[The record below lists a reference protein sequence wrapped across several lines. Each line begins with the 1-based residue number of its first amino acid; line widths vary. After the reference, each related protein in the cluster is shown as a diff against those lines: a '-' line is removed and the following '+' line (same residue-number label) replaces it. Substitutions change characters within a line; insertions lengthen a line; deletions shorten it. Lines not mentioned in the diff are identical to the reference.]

1 MRQFDLAIVGGQV
14 VLPTGTVVRA
24 DLGIR
29 DGIIVAVA
37 DALDPSQADQVVN
50 AQGKVVAPGAVDAH
64 FHLGIYRPIG
74 EDTQSETASALVGGV
89 STVLSYFRTG
99 QDYLNKV
106 GPYRDILPEVL
117 DRVRGNAYT
126 DYGFHLAIMTNE
138 QLTEIPWLVSQG
150 IGSFKYYMFYKALTL
165 NAASTDAKSYTMADT
180 YDLGHLHRLMTAI
193 SEENRKNPGRISLS
207 IHCENAELIRV
218 FIEDV
223 KARGG
228 NDLVAYSEAR
238 PALSESLAIAE
249 AAVLA
254 DDTGCPMNFLH
265 LSSFRAI
272 KDVLDWRSHRG
283 ADARTETTLHHL
295 ALTTKT
301 AFGGMSGKVNPPI
314 RDASE
319 VEKLWETIA
328 RGGIDQVVSDHAAIP
343 QVKEDDLWQAEAG
356 FGGTAL
362 LYPVLL
368 SEGYHKRHL
377 PLGSMVNLI
386 SRNPAITTGLYP
398 RKGAI
403 AVGSDADIV
412 ILDLN
417 QEQTVSTKLLMSAQ
431 PFTPFEGM
439 VLKGWPAMTIVRGQI
454 QYDNGAVVGRPIGKF
469 VARPIRDP
477 QGPV

>member
-1 MRQFDLAIVGGQV
+1 MSRFDLIVLGGQV

-24 DLGIR
+24 DVGIR
-29 DGIIVAVA
+29 GGKIVAVA
-37 DALDPSQADQVVN
+37 DVLEPNQADHVVD
-50 AQGKVVAPGAVDAH
+50 ARGKVVAPGAIDAH
-64 FHLGIYRPIG
+64 FHLGIYRPID
-74 EDTQSETASALVGGV
+74 EDTRSETASALVGGV

-99 QDYLNKV
+99 KDYLNKV
-106 GPYRDILPEVL
+106 GPYQEIFPEVL
-117 DRVRGNAYT
+117 ARVQGNAYT
-126 DYGFHLAIMTNE
+126 DYGFHLAIMTNQ
-138 QLTEIPWLVSQG
+138 QLGEIPWLVSQG
-150 IGSFKYYMFYKALTL
+150 VGSFKYYMFYKALTL

-180 YDLGHLHRLMTAI
+180 YDLGHLYRLMTAI
-193 SEENRKNPGRISLS
+193 ASENRRNPGRISLS

-228 NDLVAYSEAR
+228 HDLAAYSEAR
-238 PALSESLAIAE
+238 PPLSESLAIAE

-265 LSSFRAI
+265 LGSSRAV
-272 KDVLDWRSHRG
+272 KDVVDWRLSRG

-295 ALTTKT
+295 ALTIET

-314 RDASE
+314 RDAHQ
-319 VEKLWETIA
+319 VEKLWQAIV
-328 RGGIDQVVSDHAAIP
+328 RGEIDQVVSDHAAIP
-343 QVKEDDLWQAEAG
+343 AVKEEDLWQAEAG

-377 PLGSMVNLI
+377 SLATVVNLI

-403 AVGSDADIV
+403 AIGADADIA

-417 QEQTVSTKLLMSAQ
+417 KEQTVSTELLLSAQ

-439 VLKGWPAMTIVRGQI
+439 TLKGWPSTTIVRGQI
-454 QYDNGAVVGRPIGKF
+454 QYDNGLVVGDPIGTFLRRPIG
-469 VARPIRDP
+469 ADEN
-477 QGPV
+477 